1 MRDSMVVTLKQQKLI
16 SHPLRSNIIRLLS
29 TTPMTAKQVADHYS
43 KTTGSIHY
51 HIQQLF
57 LNDLLE
63 IDHTNSINGIVEKYY
78 RAKAAHFH
86 LENDSPT
93 NALIQKVHNVPLT
106 SDELRHLNDEF
117 SELILKYANRKAD
130 PDQVE
135 QIEHKITFS
144 VEPKNTGI

>member
-1 MRDSMVVTLKQQKLI
+1 MLDSMAVTLKQQKLI

-29 TTPMTAKQVADHYS
+29 TTPMTAKQVADHYN

-57 LNDLLE
+57 INELLE

-78 RAKAAHFH
+78 RAKATHFH
-86 LENDSPT
+86 LENEPPT
-93 NALIQKVHNVPLT
+93 NALIQKVHAVPLT
-106 SDELRHLNDEF
+106 SDDLRRLNDEV
-117 SELILKYANRKAD
+117 SELILKYTNKKAD
-130 PDQVE
+130 PDQGD

-144 VEPKNTGI
+144 VEPKIT